1 VSESNEPLFQFDQVT
16 VVRGGAPILT
26 VVSCQ
31 LAAGTTAIVGPS
43 GAGKSSLLRL
53 LNRLTDPAAGTIR
66 FRGTNVRAL
75 DVLQLRRGVA
85 LVPQLPALLPGTVE
99 DNLRYPAELAQR
111 RVDMPA
117 VLCRSGLDESFSP
130 REAKR
135 LSVGEQQR
143 VMLARALS
151 QQPSVLLLDEPT
163 SALDP
168 DSRQTVERTIADLRR
183 NSGLSL
189 ILVTHD
195 PAQAQR
201 LADRSLRLDRGRV
214 VVAP

>member
-1 VSESNEPLFQFDQVT
+1 
-16 VVRGGAPILT
+16 
-26 VVSCQ
+26 
-31 LAAGTTAIVGPS
+31 
-43 GAGKSSLLRL
+43 
-53 LNRLTDPAAGTIR
+53 
-66 FRGTNVRAL
+66 
-75 DVLQLRRGVA
+75 
-85 LVPQLPALLPGTVE
+85 
-99 DNLRYPAELAQR
+99 
-111 RVDMPA
+111 M
-117 VLCRSGLDESFSP
+117 
-130 REAKR
+130 
-135 LSVGEQQR
+135 
-143 VMLARALS
+143 
-151 QQPSVLLLDEPT
+151 LLLDEPT